1 MPDVK
6 QWFCVTQKQN
16 IFIHGTWGTFG
27 VWALRSHSPFFKPGG
42 ISLHRMRSLARWAS
56 RWASQCSA
64 HLSWD
69 TQPSPSQAPTVPLPA
84 LNSTDKIKVHATK
97 WCWFQVDW
105 QPEETWE
112 MFNLG
117 RKYQENSWEKHNKET
132 KTSEQGKSSEL
143 SIKKRTKL
151 SRFGFSF
158 QKFSES
164 DSNLTL
170 RFKSFMIQGKFLL
183 IPHSKPFCCHDSSI
197 RVLCI
202 PSSTANTTG
211 KITIKLKPQ
220 SYQWTR

>member
-1 MPDVK
+1 MRCQMLNSDSAWHRNRTSSFMERGGHLESEHSDPTPRFSNQEASACTGWDHW
-6 QWFCVTQKQN
+6 QGEHPGEHPNAQP
-16 IFIHGTWGTFG
+16 TW
-27 VWALRSHSPFFKPGG
+27 AE
-42 ISLHRMRSLARWAS
+42 I
-56 RWASQCSA
+56 
-64 HLSWD
+64 
-69 TQPSPSQAPTVPLPA
+69 PSQAPTVPLPA
-84 LNSTDKIKVHATK
+84 LNSTDKTKVHATK

-158 QKFSES
+158 QKFWES

-202 PSSTANTTG
+202 PSLTANTTG